1 MAKLIHRATIITAY
15 LTHENITIRHMKVK
29 INILKPETNKKLK
42 IISNL
47 STVVVKEHVYVRV
60 LSVSLQTVWYLNC

>member
-1 MAKLIHRATIITAY
+1 M
-15 LTHENITIRHMKVK
+15 NVK

-42 IISNL
+42 IIYNL

-60 LSVSLQTVWYLNC
+60 LLTRLLQRVVTNILVLKLLNLDHY